1 MRELKQVSRGDIYK
15 TILEW
20 TYLKKWQINPN
31 RAYLPDEKT
40 YRRLLQTFAFILF
53 RQGEEEIR
61 IRKLIK
67 LLRGDNTLYDLD
79 AVEND
84 RIEDICRKLAVSF
97 FFRGLE
103 ENVFSFIHKTIK
115 DYLTVEAMFDLLRET
130 TELFR
135 PRRPEKSCDTM
146 AKDIYFILGKASL
159 SIEDHI
165 PFLRDVI
172 AARKEDAKELFEPL
186 DAFFK
191 LAQSHV
197 YLLDYENRQSSDP
210 SLTEANVLGNL
221 FYFLTE
227 IFNAFTEEER
237 EDFYENGKLALFEEK
252 DAF

>member
-165 PFLRDVI
+165 PFL
-172 AARKEDAKELFEPL
+172 
-186 DAFFK
+186 
-191 LAQSHV
+191 V